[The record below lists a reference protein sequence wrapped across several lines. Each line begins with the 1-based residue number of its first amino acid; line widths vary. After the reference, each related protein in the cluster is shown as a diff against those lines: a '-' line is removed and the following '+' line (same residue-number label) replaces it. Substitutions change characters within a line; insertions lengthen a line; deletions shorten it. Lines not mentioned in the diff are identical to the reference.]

1 MTQMRGTALKNGEKW
16 VKLEYGLRQKQDCGL
31 VDHGVWAVSFQVTQE
46 TSGFH
51 MRLMDASGDSSLRQ
65 DVWGRH
71 RLEVGWEGSQERDL
85 VRFEAAVRQ
94 VGAQS
99 FGNWRA

>member
-1 MTQMRGTALKNGEKW
+1 MACDRNRTVGWLTMGCGQSASRSHR
-16 VKLEYGLRQKQDCGL
+16 KLP
-31 VDHGVWAVSFQVTQE
+31 
-46 TSGFH
+46 GFH